1 MQAIGREGCNWCPVT
16 ALGVRMRGRDRRRGK
31 EGRRERQKERE
42 RGGESVLVFWQAW
55 VDKVF
60 KPFKKLLK
68 EINTLNKEKGNI
80 RKVKMRS

>member
-42 RGGESVLVFWQAW
+42 GDRVDQDVRNGAGGVC
-55 VDKVF
+55 
-60 KPFKKLLK
+60 
-68 EINTLNKEKGNI
+68 G
-80 RKVKMRS
+80 